1 LDSDRL
7 DGMKLNVITL
17 LLAVV
22 AFGCAAYF
30 IVASHQTWTPLQ
42 IAGAAIVIP
51 SFVLLL
57 IARIQL
63 GGAFSIKAK
72 AQKLVTA
79 GLYSRIRN
87 PIYVFGG
94 LFVAGFFLYLGPIWL
109 LLFIVLIP
117 VQIARA
123 RQEEKVLAEKFGE
136 DYQRYKA
143 KTWF

>member
-1 LDSDRL
+1 
-7 DGMKLNVITL
+7 MKLNVITL
-17 LLAVV
+17 LLALF

-30 IVASHQTWTPLQ
+30 IVTSHQNWTPLK
-42 IAGAAIVIP
+42 IAGAAIAIP

-57 IARIQL
+57 VARIQL

-72 AQKLVTA
+72 AQKLVTT

-87 PIYVFGG
+87 PIYVFSG
-94 LFVAGFFLYLGPIWL
+94 LFIAGFFLYLRPIWL

-123 RQEEKVLAEKFGE
+123 RKEENVLAEKFGE
-136 DYQRYKA
+136 EYQGYKA

>member
-1 LDSDRL
+1 
-7 DGMKLNVITL
+7 MKLNVISL
-17 LLAVV
+17 LVALF
-22 AFGCAAYF
+22 AFGGGAYF
-30 IVASHQTWTPLQ
+30 IATSHQTWTPLK
-42 IAGAAIVIP
+42 IAGAAIAIP
-51 SFVLLL
+51 SLVLFV

-63 GGAFSIKAK
+63 GGAFSIRAK
-72 AQKLVTA
+72 AQKLVTT

-94 LFVAGFFLYLGPIWL
+94 LFVAGVLLYLRPIWL
-109 LLFIVLIP
+109 LVFIVLIP
-117 VQIARA
+117 LQIVRT

>member
-1 LDSDRL
+1 
-7 DGMKLNVITL
+7 
-17 LLAVV
+17 
-22 AFGCAAYF
+22 
-30 IVASHQTWTPLQ
+30 
-42 IAGAAIVIP
+42 
-51 SFVLLL
+51 LLL

-72 AQKLVTA
+72 AQKLVTT

-94 LFVAGFFLYLGPIWL
+94 LFVVGFSLYLGPIWL